1 MDMKRREIIKYT
13 SLATGAA
20 LGLPLM
26 SALMTGCKT
35 DEIVE
40 AASDLKL
47 FSQIEMNSLKQ
58 VIDIILP
65 KTDSPSA
72 SEVGVHTMIDHMLGY
87 VLPAEQRENFKPQF
101 DSLIGHLQSGGFFD
115 ATDEEK
121 LSSLSEISKSK
132 GGVSDD
138 IQQGLLQLK
147 QQTIA
152 YYLSSEKV
160 AENFLNYLPVPG
172 NWEPCLSL
180 EEAGGKKWA
189 I

>member
-20 LGLPLM
+20 LGMPLM
-26 SALMTGCKT
+26 SALMSGCKT

-40 AASDLKL
+40 AATDLKL
-47 FSQIEMNSLKQ
+47 FSQTELNSLKQ

-72 SEVGVHTMIDHMLGY
+72 SEVGVHTMIDHMLGF
-87 VLPAEQRENFKPQF
+87 VLPAEQRNKFKPQF
-101 DSLIGHLQSGGFFD
+101 DALIGHLQTGGFFE
-115 ATDEEK
+115 ANDEKK
-121 LSSLSEISKSK
+121 LSSLSQISKSNE
-132 GGVSDD
+132 VSDD
-138 IQQGLLQLK
+138 IKQGLLQLK

-160 AENFLNYLPVPG
+160 AENYLNYLPVPG
-172 NWEPCLSL
+172 NWEPCISL

>member
-20 LGLPLM
+20 LSMPLM
-26 SALMTGCKT
+26 SALMSGCKT

-40 AASDLKL
+40 TASDLKL
-47 FSQIEMNSLKQ
+47 FSQAEMSSLKQ
-58 VIDIILP
+58 IVDIILP

-87 VLPAEQRENFKPQF
+87 VLPAEQRGSFKPKF
-101 DSLIGHLQSGGFFD
+101 DALLGHLNSTNFFKTGD
-115 ATDEEK
+115 DQK
-121 LSSLSEISKSK
+121 LSALSQLSSAS
-132 GGVSDD
+132 GVSET
-138 IQQGLLQLK
+138 IKQGLLELK

-172 NWEPCLSL
+172 NWEPCISL